1 MFELPRLPD
10 HGLCIFYKETV
21 TLCARVETLKQDD
34 EVTRDSLRITRSR
47 ITLLQLRVVA
57 AEQQATYLHDS

>member
-1 MFELPRLPD
+1 
-10 HGLCIFYKETV
+10 V

-47 ITLLQLRVVA
+47 FTLLQLRVVA